1 MRCESLPR
9 IRHLFQLVRDDGH
22 LQLNPFRNLYRA
34 DSITTSLGATLLAS
48 VGSRA
53 IGLIR
58 GIALAWLIPIGE
70 FGLFG
75 VAQLVAN
82 VLLPLCSV
90 GLYEGV
96 ARYAPLHESA
106 RTLVRFTRRVCL
118 LVLAVSLPATVALYL
133 LAEPVGS
140 VLFSNAQLAAG
151 VTSESEAPV
160 GVVGLTRSVLAC
172 VLALVAYQTLLGLL
186 KGLRMFRALAA
197 AELLSAI
204 LFTVLA
210 IVGALAGYRSASALM
225 VVYAVSCVVPILL
238 IAPGVSLNIGDVQ
251 PGPRA
256 VRRTPKISLVT
267 YSGWAATTAV
277 LWHALSYYP
286 MWYLLKVSDSDTV
299 GTFHAMRIIT
309 QLIQV
314 AAAML
319 IAVLA
324 ANITRLWEHE
334 GSTAAVPRLA
344 ALTKAAF
351 LSLLV
356 GATVL
361 SLAQPIMMRA
371 FPSTFAEGSKA
382 YDPLVLFFLLVGVV
396 GLIAIPLNLLEQPL
410 RVSVAWLGGALV
422 NVIVSYLLLDSIGSS
437 HGLNA
442 LQLAAWAGVA
452 GVTTALFLCIVF
464 THRGMLGLD
473 RPALLLIA
481 ACFSIGF
488 GWRVGLP
495 VVVVTLIVALATN
508 TLFSKR
514 DRHELRTGL
523 APSGDR

>member
-1 MRCESLPR
+1 
-9 IRHLFQLVRDDGH
+9 

-34 DSITTSLGATLLAS
+34 DSITTSLGATVLAS

-58 GIALAWLIPIGE
+58 GIALAWLIPKGE

-106 RTLVRFTRRVCL
+106 RTLGRFMRRVCL
-118 LVLAVSLPATVALYL
+118 LVLAVALPATAALYL
-133 LAEPVGS
+133 LAGPVGS
-140 VLFSNAQLAAG
+140 VLFSNAQLVAG
-151 VTSESEAPV
+151 ITRQSEAPA
-160 GVVGLTRSVLAC
+160 GVAGLTRSVLAC

-210 IVGALAGYRSASALM
+210 IVGAMAGYRNASALM
-225 VVYAVSCVVPILL
+225 FVYAVSCIVPILL
-238 IAPGVSLNIGDVQ
+238 IAPGVSLSIRNVQ
-251 PGPRA
+251 VRPRT

-277 LWHALSYYP
+277 MWHALSYYP

-309 QLIQV
+309 QLVQV
-314 AAAML
+314 VAAML

-334 GSTAAVPRLA
+334 GRTVAAPRLA
-344 ALTKAAF
+344 ALTKAAV

-356 GATVL
+356 GAAIL
-361 SLAQPIMMRA
+361 SLAQPIMMHV
-371 FPSTFAEGSKA
+371 FPSSFAEGSKA

-396 GLIAIPLNLLEQPL
+396 GLIAIRLNLLEQPL
-410 RVSVAWLGGALV
+410 RVSAAWLGGALV

-452 GVTTALFLCIVF
+452 GVTTALFLCIMF
-464 THRGMLGLD
+464 IHRGMLGLD

-481 ACFSIGF
+481 ACFSVGL
-488 GWRVGLP
+488 GWRIGLP
-495 VVVVTLIVALATN
+495 AVLLTLVVSLATD
-508 TLFSKR
+508 TVFSKR

-523 APSGDR
+523 AQPEDR